1 MLPRPGPGAGL
12 GPARRGG
19 HTAPHTATLA
29 TTAQRQLQTQN
40 AIGGGI
46 FIPGFLSEVQTVGG
60 LQLK

>member
-12 GPARRGG
+12 GPARRG

-46 FIPGFLSEVQTVGG
+46 FILGFLSEVQTVGG